1 MPLGCNPID
10 YNFLTPICEEII
22 DPWQDGV
29 VDAIIPQDVYEATV
43 GDRIESLHKVTVY
56 DIDAPTSVQ
65 DLSPAVYNLKKLQ
78 HGGSPCQE
86 AKLLPTNQTILPHIS
101 DDGVSYKW
109 F

>member
-1 MPLGCNPID
+1 MTG
-10 YNFLTPICEEII
+10 
-22 DPWQDGV
+22 WV
-29 VDAIIPQDVYEATV
+29 VDAIILQDVYSATV
-43 GDRIESLHKVTVY
+43 GDRIESLHKVTVN

-65 DLSPAVYNLKKLQ
+65 DLSPAVYNPKKLQ

-109 F
+109 L